1 MMEIIA
7 QAVSF
12 IFVSGIMYG
21 AFNSRLKQ
29 IEKTLHE
36 NRDTNERLA
45 RIEEQTKIIINHF
58 IKNNKNVQNN
68 F

>member
-1 MMEIIA
+1 MTQIII
-7 QAVSF
+7 QGISF

-29 IEKTLHE
+29 IEKTLNE
-36 NRDTNERLA
+36 SKDTNERLA

-58 IKNNKNVQNN
+58 INNKKNVSNN